1 MVVALM
7 LTSNHI
13 VPMTIL
19 TRAMSFTSFS
29 IIIQQL
35 ILLPESLIFFSYYH
49 PSLYMYICNNYC
61 EVVLL

>member
-35 ILLPESLIFFSYYH
+35 IPLPESLIFFQLLSSKLIH
-49 PSLYMYICNNYC
+49 VYM
-61 EVVLL
+61 